1 MIDLFRHILVAIE
14 STQTSLD
21 AAKVATEL
29 AHEHGSALTF
39 VHVVN
44 EELARQLAHVLGRS
58 EVEVHQELEAN
69 GRRYLREARRLAAAK
84 GVAAE
89 DVQHRGT
96 PSVELMDEARARLAT
111 LLVIG
116 KANDSTLHPHI
127 LGRVFQRILDAA
139 EIPVLVVPDLS
150 SYGPSDEPIS

>member
-1 MIDLFRHILVAIE
+1 MIDLFRHILVAIDSTE
-14 STQTSLD
+14 SSLI
-21 AAKVATEL
+21 AAKLASEL
-29 AHEHGSALTF
+29 AHEHGSALTL

-44 EELARQLAHVLGRS
+44 EELARQLSHVLGRPEA
-58 EVEVHQELEAN
+58 EVRQELEAN
-69 GRRYLREARRLAAAK
+69 GRRYLREALRLAAAS

-89 DVQHRGT
+89 EVQRRGT
-96 PSVELMDEARARLAT
+96 PSVELMSEARIRHAT

-127 LGRVFQRILDAA
+127 LGRVFQRVLDAA

-150 SYGPSDEPIS
+150 TNRPSDEQVS